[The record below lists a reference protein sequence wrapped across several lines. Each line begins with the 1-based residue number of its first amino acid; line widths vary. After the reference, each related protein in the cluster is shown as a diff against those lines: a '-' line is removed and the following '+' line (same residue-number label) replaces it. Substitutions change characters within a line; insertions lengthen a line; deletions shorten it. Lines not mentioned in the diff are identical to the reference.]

1 MLIRSLK
8 KNKDRGFPGGS
19 AVRTWCFHCWAQA
32 LFLGSIPGQG
42 TKNHK
47 TCGVAK
53 KKKKKIN
60 YFGKVSGHKINAQ
73 NYLIFLYTNSKRSER
88 EIKETTPLLFHQK
101 NKIPRNKPT

>member
-1 MLIRSLK
+1 MWCGK
-8 KNKDRGFPGGS
+8 KN
-19 AVRTWCFHCWAQA
+19 
-32 LFLGSIPGQG
+32 
-42 TKNHK
+42 
-47 TCGVAK
+47 K

-60 YFGKVSGHKINAQ
+60 DFGKVSGHKINAQ

>member
-1 MLIRSLK
+1 MVQQLELGAFTVGPRLYSWVQSLA
-8 KNKDRGFPGGS
+8 RELRITRH
-19 AVRTWCFHCWAQA
+19 VVWQ
-32 LFLGSIPGQG
+32 
-42 TKNHK
+42 
-47 TCGVAK
+47 K

-60 YFGKVSGHKINAQ
+60 DFGKVSGHKINAQ